1 MKKLLCA
8 IAAITVCAALT
19 ACGGDNDS
27 SNNTAP
33 ETTETTAST
42 TAAPDDTAPE
52 EPTETQTQD
61 ETTAV
66 SEETAAEKDT
76 ETDITAEE
84 TTAETTTF
92 SELEEVTT
100 AVDNTPETQLTD
112 NEPTEPDEPDAPA
125 SEEEIDIDDSADD
138 ITVSSSFA
146 DMDEFLSADIFML
159 NGKTATADNTLSAS
173 VFDTLDGDFYLETS
187 DFDGGTAFT
196 LAMKGS
202 NIMTETKA
210 DGKNSKMIIADSKAY
225 TFDDENKVAL
235 FLPADKELI
244 SQYAPEKMGIV
255 PENVSK
261 ESFVIA
267 DVTIAGKAY
276 KFEYG
281 TSSDWAMLYDAG
293 GKLYASVSSGDSLDL
308 VLRKFSV
315 TSKIPSGAFNIPEDY
330 MQLDLEEILQN
341 PPPENME

>member
-8 IAAITVCAALT
+8 ISVIAVCAALT

-27 SNNTAP
+27 NNSTAP
-33 ETTETTAST
+33 ETTETAAT
-42 TAAPDDTAPE
+42 TAAPDDIAPE

-66 SEETAAEKDT
+66 AEDTAAETDA
-76 ETDITAEE
+76 ETDISAEE

-92 SELEEVTT
+92 SELNEISTTIDTTIADTETT
-100 AVDNTPETQLTD
+100 AETQVSDTS
-112 NEPTEPDEPDAPA
+112 A
-125 SEEEIDIDDSADD
+125 SDEEIVIDDSADY

-159 NGKTATADNTLSAS
+159 NGKTATADTCLSAS
-173 VFDTLDGDFYLETS
+173 IFDTLDGDFYLETS

-235 FLPADKELI
+235 FLPADKELV
-244 SQYAPEKMGIV
+244 SQYAPEKMGII
-255 PENVSK
+255 PENINK

-267 DVTIAGKAY
+267 DVTIGGKAY

-293 GKLYASVSSGDSLDL
+293 GKLYASVASGDSLEF
-308 VLRKFSV
+308 VLRKLSV
-315 TSKIPSGAFNIPEDY
+315 TSKIPSGTFDIPEDY
-330 MQLDLEEILQN
+330 MQLDLEEMMQN
-341 PPPENME
+341 APPPEEME

>member
-27 SNNTAP
+27 INNTAP
-33 ETTETTAST
+33 ETTETAAAT
-42 TAAPDDTAPE
+42 TVAPDDTAPE

-61 ETTAV
+61 ETMAV
-66 SEETAAEKDT
+66 AEDTAAETDA
-76 ETDITAEE
+76 ETDITAEK
-84 TTAETTTF
+84 TTTF

-100 AVDNTPETQLTD
+100 AVDTASETQLTD
-112 NEPTEPDEPDAPA
+112 NEPTEPDEPDTPA

-138 ITVSSSFA
+138 ITINSSFA

-159 NGKTATADNTLSAS
+159 EGKTATADNTLSAS
-173 VFDTLDGDFYLETS
+173 IFDTLDGDFHLETS

-196 LAMKGS
+196 LAKKGS
-202 NIMTETKA
+202 KIMTETNA
-210 DGKNSKMIIADSKAY
+210 DGKTSKMIIADSKAY

-267 DVTIAGKAY
+267 DVTIGGKAY

-293 GKLYASVSSGDSLDL
+293 GKLYASVASGDSLDL
-308 VLRKFSV
+308 VLRKFSA
-315 TSKIPSGAFNIPEDY
+315 TSKIPSGTFDIPEDY

-341 PPPENME
+341 PPSENVE